1 MALTIS
7 MSNFGGAA
15 RYMNRNS
22 RALSQSFAR
31 ISSGKR
37 ITSAADDAAGIG
49 VASNLDA
56 KARSVKQGIRNAN
69 DGISIIQTAEGAYQE
84 TQNIFQ
90 RMRELAVQSSSDT
103 LASTERA
110 YVQDEYASLS
120 SEIERIAN
128 VTEFNGINL
137 TDGSTGG
144 TLSVQVGP
152 DSDSNNRIDITLGNL
167 NASFTLSAR
176 NPASTVS
183 TAADARATTTI
194 IDSAI
199 DELNGYRSDLG
210 SAQNR
215 MDYAINAAEVYAENL
230 TAAQSR
236 IEDLDYAHESA
247 QMAKQ
252 QIIQQAGIAVMMQ
265 MRQMDKSILSLL

>member
-7 MSNFGGAA
+7 MSNFNSAA
-15 RYMNRNS
+15 RYMNRNT
-22 RALSQSFAR
+22 RALSKSFAR

-37 ITSAADDAAGIG
+37 ITNASDDAAGLG

-167 NASFTLSAR
+167 NGTNTLLAR
-176 NPASTVS
+176 NPFSTVS
-183 TAADARATTTI
+183 TTANARTTITI
-194 IDSAI
+194 IDKAI
-199 DELNGYRSDLG
+199 DELNGYRSDMG
-210 SAQNR
+210 SSQNR
-215 MDYAINAAEVYAENL
+215 MDYAINAAEIYAENL
-230 TAAQSR
+230 TSAQSR

>member
-22 RALSQSFAR
+22 RALAQSFAR

-37 ITSAADDAAGIG
+37 INSAADDAAGMG

-167 NASFTLSAR
+167 NTSFTLLAR

-183 TAADARATTTI
+183 TAADARTTITI

-199 DELNGYRSDLG
+199 DELNGYRSDMG
-210 SAQNR
+210 SSQNR
-215 MDYAINAAEVYAENL
+215 MDYAINAAEIYAENL
-230 TAAQSR
+230 TSAQSR

>member
-15 RYMNRNS
+15 RYLNRNS

-37 ITSAADDAAGIG
+37 INSAADDAAGMG

-69 DGISIIQTAEGAYQE
+69 DGISIIQTAEGAYKE

-167 NASFTLSAR
+167 NASFTLLAR
-176 NPASTVS
+176 NPSATVS
-183 TAADARATTTI
+183 TAADARTTTTI

-230 TAAQSR
+230 TSAQSR

-252 QIIQQAGIAVMMQ
+252 QIIQQAGIAVIAQ
-265 MRQMDKSILSLL
+265 MRQMDKSILALL